1 MIYMDNSATT
11 MVDPEVFEEMKP
23 LLQDKYGNAST
34 LYSLGRESKKLLD
47 TARERVAKLIN
58 AEPEE
63 IKFTSGG
70 TESDNW
76 AIKGIAFKKRDKG
89 KHIITTNIEHPAV
102 KNTCAWLE
110 KLGYEITYIPV
121 KENGIIDSKDVE
133 DAIRDDTILISV
145 MHANNEIGT
154 IQPIEEIG
162 KIAKEHNITFHVDA
176 VQSVGKIPIDVKKFN
191 IDLLSISAHKI
202 NGPKGS
208 GALFIRK
215 GVRPEPLIHGGGQ
228 ESNQRSGT
236 ENMAGIVGLGKACE
250 IAYNTMDEEAKK
262 FKQIRDKII
271 DEVLTKIPESHVNGD
286 REKRL
291 PGNINFRFDAIEG
304 ESLIL
309 MLDAKGIQASTGS
322 ACSSESLEPSY
333 VLTSLNLEKARVH
346 GSLRLTLS
354 KYNTIDQVDEVVNAI
369 SEVVSTLRTM
379 SPLWIDEEGRSDY
392 TITGDEEF
400 EHEH

>member
-11 MVDPEVFEEMKP
+11 KVDPQVFEEMKP
-23 LLQDKYGNAST
+23 LLQNEYGNAST
-34 LYSLGRESKKLLD
+34 LYSLGRESKKILNL
-47 TARERVAKLIN
+47 ARERVAKLIN
-58 AEPEE
+58 AQPEE

-76 AIKGIAFKKRDKG
+76 ALKGIAFKKIKEG
-89 KHIITTNIEHPAV
+89 KHIITSNIEHPAI

-110 KLGYEITYIPV
+110 KQGYEITYIPV
-121 KENGIIDSKDVE
+121 KENGIIDAKDVE
-133 DAIRDDTILISV
+133 NAIKDDTILISI

-162 KIAKEHNITFHVDA
+162 KIAKKHKITFHVDA
-176 VQSVGKIPIDVKKFN
+176 VQSVGKIPVDVEKAN
-191 IDLLSISAHKI
+191 IDLLSLSGHKI
-202 NGPKGS
+202 NGPKGI
-208 GALFIRK
+208 GALYCRK

-228 ESNQRSGT
+228 EGNQRSGT
-236 ENMAGIVGLGKACE
+236 ENMPGIAGLGKACE
-250 IAYNTMDEEAKK
+250 IAYQNLESEGKRLK
-262 FKQIRDKII
+262 EIRDKII
-271 DEVLTKIPESHVNGD
+271 DGVLNTIPESHLNGD

-291 PGNINFRFDAIEG
+291 PGSINFRFDAIEG

-322 ACSSESLEPSY
+322 ACSSQSLEPSY

-354 KYNTIDQVDEVVNAI
+354 KFNTIDEADTVIEEISNVVK
-369 SEVVSTLRTM
+369 TLRTM
-379 SPLWIDEEGRSDY
+379 SPLWDDEKQKSDY
-392 TITGDEEF
+392 TITGDEAF
-400 EHEH
+400 EHHH